1 MVDKEKV
8 RKLLPKVLVTGD
20 PRYSKPLYEYQS
32 KKRKLRKIERR
43 NASFFNYHF
52 RRIVKAFD
60 DLEKALRETEF

>member
-1 MVDKEKV
+1 MVDKEKI
-8 RKLLPKVLVTGD
+8 RKLIPKGLVTGD
-20 PRYSKPLYEYQS
+20 SRYSKPLYEYQS

-52 RRIVKAFD
+52 RRIVKVFD